1 MKPSFNKI
9 IFTRDP
15 ELIEEAHIYKYPI
28 LDLIL
33 AALLQPSFFGSEQN
47 RPRLHNEDVAK
58 LARSCLSETVV
69 IRIIEV
75 CESDFDISPG
85 GLASLR
91 NSRVGEN
98 IIEVMLS
105 KASWRPAMLQ
115 ATAPH

>member
-1 MKPSFNKI
+1 MPMKSKFNQI
-9 IFTRDP
+9 TFTRDP

-47 RPRLHNEDVAK
+47 RPRLHNEDVLR
-58 LARSCLSETVV
+58 LARSLSETVV

-75 CESDFDISPG
+75 CESVFDISPG

-98 IIEVMLS
+98 VIEAMLS
-105 KASWRPAMLQ
+105 KHGS
-115 ATAPH
+115 T

>member
-1 MKPSFNKI
+1 MKPSFNQI
-9 IFTRDP
+9 TFTRDP

-47 RPRLHNEDVAK
+47 RPRLHNEDAAK
-58 LARSCLSETVV
+58 LARSLSETVV
-69 IRIIEV
+69 IRIIEI

-98 IIEVMLS
+98 VIEVMLS
-105 KASWRPAMLQ
+105 KASRRSAMLQ
-115 ATAPH
+115 VTAPH